1 LLYAEKSDRIYQKVL
16 EKPWEVTMN
25 ENSFKNLQ
33 FNLSGLNFWLT
44 LLAIVWLLGSLGLG
58 WIIKSFAIILG
69 LIIITPILAFI
80 GFRWWLKRNLVEAV
94 CPVCST
100 ELAGINGTEMRCS
113 NCGEPL
119 KVDAGHFLR
128 LTPPGTVDVE
138 AIEVS
143 AKQIED

>member
-1 LLYAEKSDRIYQKVL
+1 
-16 EKPWEVTMN
+16 MN
-25 ENSFKNLQ
+25 QNSFKNLQ

-69 LIIITPILAFI
+69 LIIIIPIVGFI
-80 GFRWWLKRNLVEAV
+80 GFRWWLKRNLVEAA
-94 CPVCST
+94 CPVCSF
-100 ELAGINGTEMRCS
+100 ELAGINGTEMRCA

-119 KVDAGHFLR
+119 KVELGRFLR

-143 AKQIED
+143 AKQIEE